1 MHWGPIELSSS
12 LLLFG
17 VSFLLKNSNAPAI
30 LLLLGRLDMCYVM
43 YSMQSEDA
51 KSLIIAHEIDLRKKR
66 EKNRNG

>member
-1 MHWGPIELSSS
+1 MHIALYRMHWGPIELSSS

-43 YSMQSEDA
+43 YAVRGRQIVDYCT
-51 KSLIIAHEIDLRKKR
+51 
-66 EKNRNG
+66 